1 MKRRKFLQILGAG
14 TSVTLMGYF
23 SLPSFRNAVKQ
34 IVQEDTSSLMVEDQ
48 VIEKFLEDA
57 DTERLWHKFSLRK
70 KGLLQAHTFIKE
82 SLLSLPNK
90 QKYNLYRNQ
99 IVTSFLLS
107 TDFFINKMNP
117 NLPVHYVGL
126 YNPYKTSCTNPF
138 SNLHF
143 SPNT

>member
-1 MKRRKFLQILGAG
+1 
-14 TSVTLMGYF
+14 
-23 SLPSFRNAVKQ
+23 
-34 IVQEDTSSLMVEDQ
+34 MVEDQ

-82 SLLSLPNK
+82 SVLSLPNK
-90 QKYNLYRNQ
+90 QKYKLYRNQ

-143 SPNT
+143 SPNA